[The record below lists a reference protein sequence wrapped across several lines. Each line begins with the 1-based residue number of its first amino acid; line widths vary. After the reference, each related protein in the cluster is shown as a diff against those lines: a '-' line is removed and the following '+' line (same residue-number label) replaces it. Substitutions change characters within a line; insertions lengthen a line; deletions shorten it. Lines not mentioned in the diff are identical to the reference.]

1 MIKIPDAD
9 TLLAAIDIETTGLH
23 PFYSEIVEVAAVT
36 FDMNGNVHEEYS
48 QLINPQMLIHPRA
61 IEIHGIT
68 DAMVKNEPAWN
79 EIAPEFYGIIKN
91 KILVAHNAPFDLSF
105 LAFKGTVISQPF
117 VDTYFTDTLTISREI
132 YPEFKRHTLVDL
144 SESLGIELN
153 NAHRALADTKACM
166 YLLLREIKDFDG
178 EWDKFASQYV
188 FHTAAWQTMENVDE
202 KMKPLIEVCKEG
214 CDIIIEYID
223 SGKTKTTRQIT
234 PLQLNQ
240 IRQVPYLFGHCHLRD
255 AGRNFRL
262 DRIQSWERV

>member
-1 MIKIPDAD
+1 MIQIPNAD

-36 FDMNGNVHEEYS
+36 FDLNGDVHREYS
-48 QLINPQMLIHPRA
+48 QLINPQKLIHPRA

-68 DAMVKNEPAWN
+68 DEMVKDKPVWK
-79 EIAPEFYGIIKN
+79 EIAPEFYGIIKD

-105 LAFKGTVISQPF
+105 LAFKGTVISMPF
-117 VDTYFTDTLTISREI
+117 ADTYFTDTLTISREM
-132 YPEFKRHTLVDL
+132 YSEFKRHSLVDL

-166 YLLLREIKDFDG
+166 HLLLREIKDFDG

-188 FHTAAWQTMENVDE
+188 FHTAAWQTMENINE
-202 KMKPLIEVCKEG
+202 EMIPLIEVCLEG
-214 CDIIIEYID
+214 CDIRIVYID
-223 SGKTKTTRQIT
+223 SEKTETARQIT
-234 PLQLNQ
+234 PLQLNR
-240 IRQVPYLFGHCHLRD
+240 IRHVPYLFGHCHLRD

-262 DRIQSWERV
+262 DRIQRWERI